1 MNDRLSGPSA
11 DIAASV
17 RPKWTVA
24 VALLAML
31 AATAIL
37 AQFFRTSTAILG
49 PELIRDLSLSSE
61 AFGLANASF
70 FVALLLAQIPV
81 GLAFDRFGPRLT
93 VAALFVPMAAGAMLH
108 GLADTGVQ
116 LAVARFVTGIGCAAG
131 FTAGVVLVSSWF
143 SRPSWS
149 MTLSWLIA
157 LSHLG
162 AVLAGTPLAA
172 ATGLIGW
179 RFAFVAM
186 GLVAMLI
193 GYLFLVVVRDRPPG
207 AMPAL
212 PATGDKTGALSGLR
226 QVMLMPGMG
235 RLLVMFMV
243 GYAVLVTVQIL
254 WSGPYLHDVHGL
266 DTLQR
271 GHVLLGMAVA
281 QTAGTLLV
289 GPMDRLLNT
298 RKWVVVAAASLTL
311 ASLTVLAVVS
321 VSLPVAIGLLLVLSG
336 SSTYGSVLYAQVR
349 GLFPDHLAGRSA
361 TITNMAPLLGAS
373 LVPTLTGFIPP
384 LFPSQGEGYSLLAY
398 QGIFATLAVCLAVGL
413 AVYLTARDVK
423 PRPAEHLAPE
433 PASTAVRSSRSV
445 PR

>member
-1 MNDRLSGPSA
+1 VNDRLSGLPADMSA
-11 DIAASV
+11 PA
-17 RPKWTVA
+17 RPKWTAA

-49 PELIRDLSLSSE
+49 PELIRDLDLSPE

-70 FVALLLAQIPV
+70 FIALLLAQIPV
-81 GLAFDRFGPRLT
+81 GLAYDRFGPRLT
-93 VAALFVPMAAGAMLH
+93 VAVLFVPMAAGAMLH
-108 GLADTGVQ
+108 GLADTGAQ
-116 LAVARFVTGIGCAAG
+116 MAVARFVTGIGCAAG
-131 FTAGVVLVSSWF
+131 FTASVVLVSAWF

-172 ATGLIGW
+172 ATQLIGW
-179 RFAFVAM
+179 RFTFVAM
-186 GLVAMLI
+186 GLVAVLI
-193 GYLFLVVVRDRPPG
+193 GYLFVLVVRDRPPG
-207 AMPAL
+207 SPPAPAGGGPGAM
-212 PATGDKTGALSGLR
+212 SGLG
-226 QVMLMPGMG
+226 QVMRMPGMG

-243 GYAVLVTVQIL
+243 AYAVLVTVQVL

-266 DTLQR
+266 DTLER

-281 QTAGTLLV
+281 QTVGTLLV
-289 GPMDRLLNT
+289 GPMDRVLNT

-311 ASLTVLAVVS
+311 ASLTVLAVVP
-321 VSLPVAIGLLLVLSG
+321 VSLPVAVGLLLVLSG

-373 LVPTLTGFIPP
+373 VLPTLTGFIPP
-384 LFPSQGEGYSLLAY
+384 LFPSRGEGYSLLAY
-398 QGIFATLAVCLAVGL
+398 QSIFATLAVCLAVGL
-413 AVYLTARDVK
+413 AIYMTARDVK
-423 PRPAEHLAPE
+423 PRPSELTPGR
-433 PASTAVRSSRSV
+433 ASPSAG
-445 PR
+445 